1 MVGKSQSRWCRCCE
15 PPLCWTRLRRK
26 SGNSVRR
33 RWLLYGIFVRQLLP
47 MHGNRRPDPKRVCK
61 MIPPRIRC
69 VWMNQNAQCSMIEHQ
84 PWNQGRKHLRGKG
97 DLKHRLIMRSH
108 FHVMPAS
115 QGDGK
120 ALTHPTA
127 KLLGLRTRRRR
138 IVIDV
143 GVIARDFVY
152 RSRCQHFRRISQL
165 RTFFSLLSYFSLF
178 SYRARGP
185 KTPPITSIN
194 SAFDGGT
201 VVNPGRQGHDPR
213 RRSAA
218 GVPRVLEEFVHPG
231 SQDISKNTQVKS
243 KSRELLQ
250 TT

>member
-1 MVGKSQSRWCRCCE
+1 
-15 PPLCWTRLRRK
+15 
-26 SGNSVRR
+26 
-33 RWLLYGIFVRQLLP
+33 
-47 MHGNRRPDPKRVCK
+47 MHGNRRPNPKRVCK
-61 MIPPRIRC
+61 MIPPRIRR
-69 VWMNQNAQCSMIEHQ
+69 VRMNQNTQCSMIEHQ
-84 PWNQGRKHLRGKG
+84 PWHQGGKDLRGKG
-97 DLKHRLIMRSH
+97 DLKHRLIMRTH

-152 RSRCQHFRRISQL
+152 RSRCQHFLQISQL
-165 RTFFSLLSYFSLF
+165 RTFFSLLAYFFLL

-185 KTPPITSIN
+185 KAPPITSIN

-201 VVNPGRQGHDPR
+201 IVNPGRQGHDPR
-213 RRSAA
+213 RRGAA
-218 GVPRVLEEFVHPG
+218 GVPRMPEEFVHPG
-231 SQDISKNTQVKS
+231 SEDISKNTRVKS

-250 TT
+250 TI

>member
-1 MVGKSQSRWCRCCE
+1 
-15 PPLCWTRLRRK
+15 
-26 SGNSVRR
+26 
-33 RWLLYGIFVRQLLP
+33 
-47 MHGNRRPDPKRVCK
+47 MHGNRRPNPKRVCK
-61 MIPPRIRC
+61 MIPPRIRR
-69 VWMNQNAQCSMIEHQ
+69 VRMNQNTQCSMIEHQ
-84 PWNQGRKHLRGKG
+84 PWHQGGKDLRGKG
-97 DLKHRLIMRSH
+97 DLKHRLIMRTH

-152 RSRCQHFRRISQL
+152 RSRCQHFRQISQL
-165 RTFFSLLSYFSLF
+165 RTFFSLLAYFFLL

-185 KTPPITSIN
+185 KTPPITSIS

-201 VVNPGRQGHDPR
+201 VVEPGRQGHDPR
-213 RRSAA
+213 ACPRRRGAA